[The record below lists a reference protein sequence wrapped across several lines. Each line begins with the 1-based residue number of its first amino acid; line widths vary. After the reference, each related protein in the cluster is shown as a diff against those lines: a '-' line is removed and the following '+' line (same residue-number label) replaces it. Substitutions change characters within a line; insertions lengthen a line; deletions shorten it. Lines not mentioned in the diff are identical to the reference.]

1 MASLMVPD
9 NPTEIVQR
17 PDAPCDLTD
26 EQSEEWRA
34 VVSTMPPDHFMRG
47 NYALLSQLCR
57 HVVSARRI
65 AQLIEQCAKEKNLDR
80 KELGCPAPTPG
91 YRECSYYSSH
101 ALDETDPA
109 ICHEGRDNKASK
121 RTREKPVGS
130 RVKTKSEQQEVDP
143 GDQSDNCERAK

>member
-1 MASLMVPD
+1 MGTRGRRSMASLMVPH

-17 PDAPCDLTD
+17 PDAPYDLTD

-80 KELGCPAPTPG
+80 KELG
-91 YRECSYYSSH
+91 
-101 ALDETDPA
+101 ALLQLQAT
-109 ICHEGRDNKASK
+109 
-121 RTREKPVGS
+121 
-130 RVKTKSEQQEVDP
+130 
-143 GDQSDNCERAK
+143 

>member
-17 PDAPCDLTD
+17 PDAPYDLTD

-34 VVSTMPPDHFMRG
+34 VVTMPPDHFMRG

-65 AQLIEQCAKEKNLDR
+65 AQLIEQCAKEKTSIAR
-80 KELGCPAPTPG
+80 SWVP
-91 YRECSYYSSH
+91 CSNSR
-101 ALDETDPA
+101 LQ
-109 ICHEGRDNKASK
+109 RVQLLLASCA
-121 RTREKPVGS
+121 R
-130 RVKTKSEQQEVDP
+130 
-143 GDQSDNCERAK
+143 